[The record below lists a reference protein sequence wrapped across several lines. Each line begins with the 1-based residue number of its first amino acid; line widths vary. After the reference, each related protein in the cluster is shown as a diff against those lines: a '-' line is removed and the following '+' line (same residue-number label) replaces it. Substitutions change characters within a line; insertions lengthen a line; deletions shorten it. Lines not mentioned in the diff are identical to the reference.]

1 MEWTDYHQT
10 AQRRYMNADPETR
23 KASREHWTKAHA
35 ENMKS
40 GSPEAIAFSASIL
53 AAYDV
58 ADAYLIDYEKR
69 LKELETL
76 REKERQEHAK
86 RPLWDGRGPQDGKQY
101 ETRRDIELWDMRT
114 DAAGNVYY
122 LDQDSPRRV
131 CLWCS
136 AERLQAHLMRN
147 AAIMARA

>member
-58 ADAYLIDYEKR
+58 ADAYLIDFEKSM
-69 LKELETL
+69 KEAERRRQQE
-76 REKERQEHAK
+76 REEHAK
-86 RPLWDGRGPQDGKQY
+86 RPLWDGRGPDGIQY
-101 ETRRDIELWDMRT
+101 EDAESIAYWDMRK
-114 DAAGNVYY
+114 AENGSIYY
-122 LDQDSPRRV
+122 LTHEQPRRV
-131 CLWCS
+131 SCFCS
-136 AERLQAHLMRN
+136 AGRLLDHLRRN
-147 AAIMARA
+147 AAIKARS

>member
-23 KASREHWTKAHA
+23 KASREHWTKTHA

-86 RPLWDGRGPQDGKQY
+86 RPLWDGRGPDGIQY
-101 ETRRDIELWDMRT
+101 EDAESIAYWDMRK
-114 DAAGNVYY
+114 AENGSIYY
-122 LDQDSPRRV
+122 LTHEQPRRV
-131 CLWCS
+131 SCFCS
-136 AERLQAHLMRN
+136 AARLLDHLRRN

>member
-58 ADAYLIDYEKR
+58 ADAYLIDFEKNM
-69 LKELETL
+69 KEAERRRQQE
-76 REKERQEHAK
+76 REEHAK
-86 RPLWDGRGPQDGKQY
+86 RPLWDGRGPDGIQY
-101 ETRRDIELWDMRT
+101 EDAESIACWDMRK
-114 DAAGNVYY
+114 AENGSIYY
-122 LDQDSPRRV
+122 LTHEQPRRG
-131 CLWCS
+131 
-136 AERLQAHLMRN
+136 
-147 AAIMARA
+147 

>member
-23 KASREHWTKAHA
+23 KASREHWTKVHA

-58 ADAYLIDYEKR
+58 ADAYLIDFEKSM
-69 LKELETL
+69 KEAERRRQQE
-76 REKERQEHAK
+76 REEHAK
-86 RPLWDGRGPQDGKQY
+86 RPLWDGRGPDGIQY
-101 ETRRDIELWDMRT
+101 EDAESIAYWDMRK
-114 DAAGNVYY
+114 AENGSIYY
-122 LDQDSPRRV
+122 LTHEQPRRV
-131 CLWCS
+131 SCFCS
-136 AERLQAHLMRN
+136 ASRLLDHLRRN
-147 AAIMARA
+147 AAIKARA